1 MEKTIKIQD
10 YKSER
15 TLYLTGEVTEESTA
29 KLEEEINNIIQ
40 DDTCKYCDNIENLK
54 QIGQQYVELYMLENK
69 FPPIK
74 LIISSLGG
82 YVHVGLGLYNFIKH
96 INDDTSHCIEV
107 EINGASASMAT
118 IIMLASNK
126 RICGK
131 DCSFMIHSI
140 WSSKWYVKVQEQRD
154 DLKETERLNNIIW
167 NIYLNRTKMTE
178 ELLTKI
184 EKEKIDYWIGADEAL
199 KLGLITDIF

>member
-10 YKSER
+10 YKSDR
-15 TLYLTGEVTEESTA
+15 TVYLTGEINKESVANIEERINDIIRDDVT
-29 KLEEEINNIIQ
+29 
-40 DDTCKYCDNIENLK
+40 KYDENIENLR
-54 QIGQQYVELYMLENK
+54 QLGADYISIYESNNK

-74 LIISSLGG
+74 IVLTSGG
-82 YVHVGLGLYNFIKH
+82 GSVYAGLGLYNFIKH
-96 INDDTSHCIEV
+96 INDNTGHIIEV
-107 EINGASASMAT
+107 EINGSAASMAT
-118 IIMLASNK
+118 IIMLASDK

-140 WSSKWYVKVQEQRD
+140 WSMAIGKIQEMRE
-154 DLKETERLNNIIW
+154 DLHETERLNTIIR
-167 NIYLNRTKMTE
+167 NIYLKRTKMNE

-199 KLGLITDIF
+199 KLGLVTDIF

>member
-1 MEKTIKIQD
+1 MERTIKIQD
-10 YKSER
+10 YKTER

-29 KLEEEINNIIQ
+29 KLEEEINNIIH
-40 DDTCKYCDNIENLK
+40 DDLSKHNENIANLQ
-54 QIGQQYVELYMLENK
+54 QIGQQYVNVYISENK

-82 YVHVGLGLYNFIKH
+82 SVRSGLGLYNFIKH

-107 EINGASASMAT
+107 EINGAAASMAT
-118 IIMLASNK
+118 IIMLAADK

-131 DCSFMIHSI
+131 ECSFMIHSI
-140 WSSKWYVKVQEQRD
+140 WSSKWYAKVQEQRD
-154 DLKETERLNNIIW
+154 DLKETERLNSIIW
-167 NIYLNRTKMTE
+167 NIYLKRTKITE

-199 KLGLITDIF
+199 KLGLVTDIF

>member
-10 YKSER
+10 YKSDR
-15 TLYLTGEVTEESTA
+15 TVYLTGEINKESVANIEERINDIIRDDVT
-29 KLEEEINNIIQ
+29 
-40 DDTCKYCDNIENLK
+40 KYDENIENLR
-54 QIGQQYVELYMLENK
+54 QLGTDYIGLYESNNK
-69 FPPIK
+69 FPYIK
-74 LIISSLGG
+74 IVLTSGG
-82 YVHVGLGLYNFIKH
+82 GSVYAGLGLYNFIKR
-96 INDDTSHCIEV
+96 INDNTGHIIEV
-107 EINGASASMAT
+107 EINGSAASMAT
-118 IIMLASNK
+118 IIMLASDK

-140 WSSKWYVKVQEQRD
+140 WSMAIGKIQEMRE
-154 DLKETERLNNIIW
+154 DLHETERLNTIIRD
-167 NIYLNRTKMTE
+167 IYLKRTKMTE

>member
-1 MEKTIKIQD
+1 MEKTIKIQN

-15 TLYLTGEVTEESTA
+15 TLYLTGEITEESTS

-40 DDTCKYCDNIENLK
+40 DDTCKYCENIENLK

-69 FPPIK
+69 FPPIR
-74 LIISSLGG
+74 LVVSSLGG
-82 YVHVGLGLYNFIKH
+82 DVRSGLGLYNFIKH
-96 INDDTSHCIEV
+96 VNDNTEHNIEI
-107 EINGASASMAT
+107 EINGAAASMAT
-118 IIMLASNK
+118 IIMLASDK

-140 WSSKWYVKVQEQRD
+140 WSSEWYAKVQEQRD
-154 DLKETERLNNIIW
+154 NLKETERLNNIIW
-167 NIYLNRTKMTE
+167 GIYLKQTKMTE

-184 EKEKIDYWIGADEAL
+184 EKEKIDYWIGTDEAL